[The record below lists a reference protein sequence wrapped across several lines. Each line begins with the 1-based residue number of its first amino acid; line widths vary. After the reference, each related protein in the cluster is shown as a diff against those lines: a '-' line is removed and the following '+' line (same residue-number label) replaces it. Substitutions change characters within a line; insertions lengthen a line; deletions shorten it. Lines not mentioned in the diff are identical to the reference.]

1 MADEFNIFVPYIAP
15 STNAMYAGQH
25 WMQRAKH
32 KRDAMLAVV
41 VALSLL
47 REKKGFTKPV
57 RVELEPQLGKGKR
70 AYDVSNY
77 SYTYKLIEDC
87 LVERGVLVSD
97 TASFVKE
104 LRFKSPVRGVE
115 TGLTILISEV

>member
-1 MADEFNIFVPYIAP
+1 MNIFVPYIAP

-25 WMQRAKH
+25 WRKRVKH
-32 KRDAMLAVV
+32 KFDAKKAVM
-41 VALSLL
+41 VALASI
-47 REKKGFTKPV
+47 EKKVFTKPV
-57 RVELEPQLGKGKR
+57 RVELEPQLAKGKR

-104 LRFKSPVRGVE
+104 LRFKSPVRGKE
-115 TGLTILISEV
+115 TGLNISILEIA

>member
-1 MADEFNIFVPYIAP
+1 MELFVPYIAP

-25 WMQRAKH
+25 WRKRVKH
-32 KRDAMLAVV
+32 KYDAMKAVL
-41 VALSLL
+41 VALSKIND
-47 REKKGFTKPV
+47 KKVFTKPV

-87 LVERGVLVSD
+87 LVERGILVSD

-104 LRFKSPVRGVE
+104 LRFKSPIRGAE
-115 TGLTILISEV
+115 TGLTISIIEYK

>member
-1 MADEFNIFVPYIAP
+1 MKLFIPYIAP

-25 WMQRAKH
+25 WSARSKH
-32 KRDAMLAVV
+32 KSNAKKAVM
-41 VALSLL
+41 VALAALQ
-47 REKKGFTKPV
+47 EKKIFTKPV
-57 RVELEPQLGKGKR
+57 HIQLEPQLGKGKR

-97 TASFVKE
+97 TAAFVKE
-104 LRFKSPVRGVE
+104 LRFKSPVRGAE
-115 TGLTILISEV
+115 TGLMILISEV

>member
-1 MADEFNIFVPYIAP
+1 MELFVPYIAP
-15 STNAMYAGQH
+15 STNSMYAGQH
-25 WMQRAKH
+25 WSKRVQH
-32 KRDAMLAVV
+32 KRDAKEAVLA
-41 VALSLL
+41 ALSSLS
-47 REKKGFTKPV
+47 EKKVFTKPV
-57 RVELEPQLGKGKR
+57 RVELEPRLGKGRR

-97 TASFVKE
+97 AASFVKE

-115 TGLTILISEV
+115 TGLMISICEV